1 MKKRRDN
8 LDGNNWRNQIV
19 KTHFVAVSLVLAAPF
34 LCAQSSAPTGN
45 APESDA
51 NVASYQDLSGFTLKQ
66 EVRNVVI
73 DVTVTEKHGQPVPA
87 LDKSRF
93 QVFENGVAQDIAL
106 FEEHKADETAPAKAA
121 PNLPPDTHSNLVT
134 APAGPL
140 IVLLLDALNTRPSEQ
155 SYVRAQ
161 ALDYL
166 KQIPAG
172 THIAIF
178 TLGDKLQ
185 LIQGFTSDPNI
196 LKAALGGRSYPQ
208 FVSLTAGS
216 STTASSVRASLD
228 RWSNGSTDLA
238 QELTTNYT
246 LDALNALGIYLS
258 GIQGRKNLI
267 WFAGSVPWTI
277 NPDFSLATS
286 VTGRV
291 DYSDALK
298 QLANTMTVGRIA
310 IYPVD
315 AHALTTPYGFSP
327 DSATTAGTGQQSSN
341 PLGSTDNSGSRYGGR
356 GLGGAFGEN
365 ELHSQMNAG
374 SNHMSMTNL
383 AEATGGRA
391 FYNTNGL
398 SAAVAKVHDIAENY
412 YTIVY
417 SPKDKNYDGGV
428 RHLDVRVGD
437 PSLKLNYRRAYFA
450 EDPAK
455 IAKQSGVVY
464 SNALRGVMQRGA
476 PDATQIPFTI
486 QASVA
491 PGQPDP
497 SRASDRL
504 GAQAATL
511 KDPLVRYDFHW
522 KVDIKNVTFT
532 ATAGGG
538 HHAEFDAT
546 VAAYDVDGKVI
557 NNIYSTLPVNLSDAQ
572 LNRFLK
578 SGLPM
583 KQSLDIPAGTVYLR
597 AGVEDAGN
605 GHTGATEF
613 PLLVGRGATQTSS
626 IRPVTQH

>member
-1 MKKRRDN
+1 MKA
-8 LDGNNWRNQIV
+8 
-19 KTHFVAVSLVLAAPF
+19 HFIAVSLLLAGPF
-34 LCAQSSAPTGN
+34 LAAQSSTPSSNASAP
-45 APESDA
+45 DA
-51 NVASYQDLSGFTLKQ
+51 NSASDQDLGSFTLKQ

-73 DVTVTEKHGQPVPA
+73 DVTVTDKHGQPVPA
-87 LDKSRF
+87 LDKSKF
-93 QVFENGVAQDIAL
+93 QIFENGVPQDIAF
-106 FEEHKADETAPAKAA
+106 FEEHEAEEAAPAQ
-121 PNLPPDTHSNLVT
+121 PVPTLPPDTHSNLVT

-185 LIQGFTSDPNI
+185 LIQGFSSDPKI
-196 LKAALGGRSYPQ
+196 LKAALDGGSYPQ
-208 FVSLTAGS
+208 FVSLSAAGS
-216 STTASSVRASLD
+216 LTTPSSVRASLT
-228 RWSNGSTDLA
+228 RWSNGSTDVA

-246 LDALNALGIYLS
+246 LDALNALAIYLS

-267 WFAGSVPWTI
+267 WFAGSVPWVI

-310 IYPVD
+310 IYPID

-327 DSATTAGTGQQSSN
+327 DNATTAGAGQHTSN
-341 PLGSTDNSGSRYGGR
+341 PMGSTDSSGSRYGAR
-356 GLGGAFGEN
+356 GMGGAFGEN
-365 ELHSQMNAG
+365 ELHSQTNAG
-374 SNHMSMTNL
+374 ANHMSMTNL

-428 RHLDVRVGD
+428 RHLDVHVGD
-437 PSLKLNYRRAYFA
+437 PTFKLNYRRAYFA

-455 IAKQSGVVY
+455 TAKRSGVVY

-476 PDATQIPFTI
+476 PDATQVPFTI

-491 PGQPDP
+491 AGQPDP

-532 ATAGGG
+532 DTANGG
-538 HHAEFDAT
+538 HHAELDAT

-572 LNRFLK
+572 LNRFMK
-578 SGLPM
+578 IGLPM

-613 PLLVGRGATQTSS
+613 PLLVSRGAAQTSS
-626 IRPVTQH
+626 IQRVAPR

>member
-1 MKKRRDN
+1 MKARF
-8 LDGNNWRNQIV
+8 I
-19 KTHFVAVSLVLAAPF
+19 AVSLLLAAP
-34 LCAQSSAPTGN
+34 LLAAQSSAPTG
-45 APESDA
+45 DA
-51 NVASYQDLSGFTLKQ
+51 NAASYQDLSSFTLKQ

-73 DVTVTEKHGQPVPA
+73 DVTVTDKHGQPVPA

-93 QVFENGVAQDIAL
+93 QVFENGVAQDIVF
-106 FEEHKADETAPAKAA
+106 FEEHKADETAPAQPA

-185 LIQGFTSDPNI
+185 LIQGFSSDPKI
-196 LKAALGGRSYPQ
+196 LKAALDGRSYPQ

-216 STTASSVRASLD
+216 STNPTSVRQSLD
-228 RWSNGSTDLA
+228 RWSNGSSDVA

-246 LDALNALGIYLS
+246 LDALNALAIYLS

-298 QLANTMTVGRIA
+298 QLANMMTVGRIA

-327 DSATTAGTGQQSSN
+327 DSQMTAGSAQQARS
-341 PLGSTDNSGSRYGGR
+341 GSADASGSRYGGR

-428 RHLDVRVGD
+428 RHLDVHAGD

-450 EDPAK
+450 EDPART
-455 IAKQSGVVY
+455 AKRSGVVY

-486 QASVA
+486 QTSVA

-532 ATAGGG
+532 NTANGG
-538 HHAEFDAT
+538 HHAELDAT

-572 LNRFLK
+572 YRGFLK
-578 SGLPM
+578 AGLPM

-613 PLLVGRGATQTSS
+613 PLLVSRGGTQTSS
-626 IRPVTQH
+626 IQRVAPR